1 MQECSCLHLYHKC
14 VKIWEEVKGKKRL
27 WVKTFAHTCS
37 VRSRMG
43 QTTDKKS
50 LEK

>member
-27 WVKTFAHTCS
+27 LIPVAFTVEW
-37 VRSRMG
+37 
-43 QTTDKKS
+43 DKLLTKKAWKS
-50 LEK
+50 NQIK